1 MPKYQELHQI
11 LVDRLQQH
19 EQDAQDGLIL
29 ADKFVRNL
37 AQALEWDEDDIEYIY
52 LTSPVDHTELPKGR
66 RIDLSRSNKD
76 ILEKVAYMVD
86 DFWYF
91 GLRLILKSRKSFGF
105 RNRELMFVVP
115 LFVKK
120 VDTDIAIKTD
130 LKGEEFGSEQVE
142 RFAALVSEKIQSIL
156 TQGALQIV
164 EQGHTGDLRR
174 KFGFLVD
181 SIKGQPLKALQ
192 TEQESDNTSTDKP
205 TEAISKLSS
214 KSSGES
220 VSDAVSESF
229 TSQPPSNISD
239 RTSGAEQE
247 SDNTSTAEPTE
258 ATSKL
263 SSTSNS
269 ESVSDAVSESFT
281 SQPPSHIT
289 DQTSNELLEPVN
301 PSADRPGKP
310 AEPLVT
316 AHQNGKDRTPRSN
329 RSNRSSK

>member
-19 EQDAQDGLIL
+19 EQDVQECLIL
-29 ADKFVRNL
+29 ADKFVRKL
-37 AQALEWDEDDIEYIY
+37 AQALEWDEADIEYIY
-52 LTSPVDHTELPKGR
+52 LTSPVDHTQLPKGR
-66 RIDLSRSNKD
+66 RIDLLRSNKD
-76 ILEKVAYMVD
+76 IIEKVAYMVD

-142 RFAALVSEKIQSIL
+142 QFAALVSEKIQSIL

-181 SIKGQPLKALQ
+181 SIKGQPLKALHA
-192 TEQESDNTSTDKP
+192 EQESDNISSDEP

-214 KSSGES
+214 NSSGES
-220 VSDAVSESF
+220 LSDAVSESFSTPLSNISDPISSAEQESDNASTDESTEAISKLSSNSSGESLSDAVSESF
-229 TSQPPSNISD
+229 TSH
-239 RTSGAEQE
+239 
-247 SDNTSTAEPTE
+247 
-258 ATSKL
+258 
-263 SSTSNS
+263 
-269 ESVSDAVSESFT
+269 
-281 SQPPSHIT
+281 PPSHIT
-289 DQTSNELLEPVN
+289 DQTSNELLAPVN
-301 PSADRPGKP
+301 PPVDQTGKP
-310 AEPLVT
+310 TEPLIT
-316 AHQNGKDRTPRSN
+316 NRQNGKTN
-329 RSNRSSK
+329 RSNRSIRSSK